1 MKPNRRPDPTRPT
14 VATRLRVPGLVLG
27 TVLLA
32 GCSTISGWFDRDDDA
47 NAPAALTEYAPTVTV
62 SQLWSAQVGDG
73 EGRTGTRAGPAIADG
88 RVYAAGLDGGVRA
101 FDLQT
106 GAAAWHAP
114 AEGLRLAAGPG
125 AGDGLVVVGGL
136 DGVVLALD
144 AATGAERWRG
154 EVNAEVT
161 AAPAIGQGAVL
172 VRSNDGRITAFDA
185 ASGERRWFWSTQAP
199 PLTVRGADTP
209 VLGPGYVFT
218 GNDDGTLVALA
229 LQDGRVLWTLP
240 VALQEGRSELE
251 RLADVDGMPVL
262 DGTTL
267 FASSYREQTMAID
280 APSGRP
286 LWQEDHGSAARI
298 GVSADKV
305 VVADRNGIVWG
316 LDKTTGASIWQQDA
330 LARRDLGGVAVLGEH
345 AVVGDFEGYLH
356 WLQLSD
362 GALAARVDAG
372 EAITGTPRVADG
384 ILVVQDTEGRVSAYR
399 VQ

>member
-1 MKPNRRPDPTRPT
+1 MKPIPRPNPTSL
-14 VATRLRVPGLVLG
+14 RLPGLVLG

-32 GCSTISGWFDRDDDA
+32 GCSTISGWFDRDDEA
-47 NAPAALTEYAPTVTV
+47 NAPAALTEYAPTVAVTP
-62 SQLWSAQVGDG
+62 LWSASVGDG
-73 EGRTGTRAGPAIADG
+73 EGRTGTRTGPAIADG
-88 RVYAAGLDGGVRA
+88 RVYATGLEGGVRA
-101 FDLQT
+101 FDLQS
-106 GAAAWHAP
+106 GAPAWHVP
-114 AEGLRLAAGPG
+114 AEDLRLAAGPG
-125 AGDGLVVVGGL
+125 VGDGLVVVGGL

-161 AAPAIGQGAVL
+161 APPAVGQGAVL

-209 VLGPGYVFT
+209 ILGPGYVFT
-218 GNDDGTLVALA
+218 GNDDGSLVALG
-229 LQDGRVLWTLP
+229 LQDGRVLWSLP
-240 VALQEGRSELE
+240 VAQQEGRSELE
-251 RLADVDGMPVL
+251 RLADVDGTPVL

-267 FASSYREQTMAID
+267 YASSYREQTVAVD
-280 APSGRP
+280 APTGRP
-286 LWQEDHGSAARI
+286 LWEEDHGSAARI

-316 LDKTTGASIWQQDA
+316 LDKATGASIWQQDA
-330 LARRDLGGVAVLGEH
+330 LARRKLGGVAIHGDH
-345 AVVGDFEGYLH
+345 AVVGDLEGFLH

-372 EAITGTPRVADG
+372 EAIRGAPRVADG
-384 ILVVQDTEGRVSAYR
+384 ILVVQDIEGRVSAYR
-399 VQ
+399 IQ